1 VRIAIVEDEAPV
13 ARRLER
19 AVRGIL
25 GERIEELTLLPDL
38 ESALEHVRTRRLDL
52 VFLDLNLNGRD
63 GFDLLAEAVASRFHT
78 VVVSA
83 YDEHALKAFE
93 YGVTDY
99 LVKPWTDERLRTA
112 IARALGRDAGGGPAA
127 APRASRLAI
136 RQAGRIELVD
146 VARVAAIRGA
156 DDYSELV
163 LVDGTTRLHEKP
175 LVALLGLLP
184 VRFERVHRSWIVNL
198 TCVRSWAP
206 APGGR
211 ATLDLGERQV
221 PVGRTYRRETIAR
234 LGRIG

>member
-1 VRIAIVEDEAPV
+1 MRIAIVEDEAAV

-19 AVRGIL
+19 AVRAIL
-25 GERIEELTLLPDL
+25 GDGIEELTLLPGL
-38 ESALEHVRTRRLDL
+38 EAALEHVRDRPLDL

-83 YDEHALKAFE
+83 YDEHALRAFE

-99 LVKPWTDERLRTA
+99 LVKPWTDERLRVA
-112 IARALGRDAGGGPAA
+112 VARVVGRDAGAAREPAA
-127 APRASRLAI
+127 RATRLAV
-136 RQAGRIELVD
+136 RHGGSIELID
-146 VARVAAIRGA
+146 VTRVQAIRGA

-175 LVALLGLLP
+175 LAMLAAILP
-184 VRFERVHRSWIVNL
+184 PRFARVHRSWIVNL
-198 TCVRSWAP
+198 ACVRGWVT

-211 ATLDLGERQV
+211 ATLDLGERRV
-221 PVGRTYRRETIAR
+221 PVGRTYRRAAIAR
-234 LGRIG
+234 LRAPA